1 MAAQGPA
8 PPFPSILIPSVV
20 GESAAFATEEPSYFG
35 DLNLDQLVAS
45 VAARRGDYRIDGYF
59 RSPLTDETS
68 IGYRQN
74 VFRDLEQQTVEE
86 AVAGFCEAMQSMR
99 RCLGHA
105 GDKRGYAR
113 PRQRWFLDAIS
124 IYCQAVDGL
133 GDGLGEAILKSE
145 GFQAIRGHVEGY
157 RQSERFTA
165 LRAET
170 VALSESLDAIT
181 FSLRFHGARVTTRRY
196 DDAPDYSRDVLATF
210 DKFRQAPNLQQKRAR
225 DPFELNVNH
234 VEEAIIEMAARLF
247 PDEFA
252 RLADYCNHN
261 AGFTDPGITAF
272 DTQVQFYLAYLDF
285 TAELASAGLAF
296 CYPELTS
303 TVDHVY
309 ATEAFDLALADR
321 LRRDGA
327 TSEVVPNDFSLR
339 APEHIL
345 VVSGPNQGGKT
356 TFSRMIG
363 QLHFLASLGCPVPG
377 TKARLRLFDQLFTHF
392 EREESLV
399 NLAGKLED
407 DLLRIQSI
415 LQSATRSSVIV
426 INEIFTSTTL
436 DDAVFLGREVLDRVM
451 ALGALTVMV
460 SFIDELSTIGP
471 ATVSMVSTVDP
482 DDATRRTYRVVRR
495 ASDGLAYAAA
505 LADKYRLSY
514 HTVRDRVSR

>member
-1 MAAQGPA
+1 MALQGPA
-8 PPFPSILIPSVV
+8 PPFPSILVPGVL
-20 GESAAFATEEPSYFG
+20 GKSAVFASEEPSYFG

-45 VAARRGDYRIDGYF
+45 IAARRSDYPIDGYF
-59 RSPLTDETS
+59 RVSLADDAS
-68 IGYRQN
+68 IGYRQD
-74 VFRDLEQQTVEE
+74 VFRDLEQQ
-86 AVAGFCEAMQSMR
+86 AVMEGVTTFCGAMQSMR
-99 RCLGHA
+99 RSLGHA
-105 GDKRGYAR
+105 GEKRGYAR
-113 PRQRWFLDAIS
+113 PRQRWFLDAVS

-133 GDGLGEAILKSE
+133 GDGLDDAVLKSE
-145 GFQAIRGHVEGY
+145 GFQAIRRHVEGY

-170 VALSESLDAIT
+170 AALSESVDAIT
-181 FSLRFHGARVTTRRY
+181 FSLRLHGARVTTRRY

-210 DKFRQAPNLQQKRAR
+210 DKFRQAPAHQQKRAR
-225 DPFELNVNH
+225 DPFELDVNH

-247 PDEFA
+247 PDEFT
-252 RLADYCNHN
+252 RLADYYNRN
-261 AGFTDPGITAF
+261 GGFAEPGITAF
-272 DTQVQFYLAYLDF
+272 DTEVQFYLAYLDF
-285 TAELASAGLAF
+285 TAELRSAGLAF
-296 CYPELTS
+296 CYPELTP

-321 LRRDGA
+321 LHRDKA
-327 TSEVVPNDFSLR
+327 TAEVVPNDFSLR
-339 APEHIL
+339 HPEHIL

-377 TKARLRLFDQLFTHF
+377 TKARLRLFDQIFTHF

-399 NLAGKLED
+399 NQAGKLED

-415 LQSATRSSVIV
+415 LQSATASSVIV

-436 DDAVFLGREVLDRVM
+436 DDAVYLSREVLDKVID
-451 ALGALTVMV
+451 LGALTVMV

-471 ATVSMVSTVDP
+471 ETVSMVSTVDP
-482 DDATRRTYRVVRR
+482 DDATQRTFRIVRR
-495 ASDGLAYAAA
+495 ASEGLAYAAA

-514 HTVRDRVSR
+514 QAVKDRVSR